1 MYKINYINPMKEEA
15 LKLLT
20 KDYVTS
26 SLEEADAVLM
36 RSTNI
41 LNLDMPK
48 GVCCIGRAGVGVN
61 TIPYKRYAKDGIVVF
76 NTPGANANGVK
87 EMTILALVLAERDI
101 IGSINWV
108 KSIADNDDIVEQVER
123 QKAKYAGY
131 EIKGRNLGVIGLGEI
146 GGRVANS
153 AVDLGM
159 NVFGYDPYIS
169 IGHAWG
175 LSRSINR
182 VTTLDDIY
190 EKSDIITI
198 HTPLKEDTMNI
209 IDKNAISKMKDGVV
223 IINFARDA
231 LVVDDDIADALK
243 SGKVKK
249 YITDFPNPKSV
260 KMANTIVIPHL
271 GGSTLESEN
280 NCSIMAVR
288 EVMDYLENG
297 NITNSVNYP
306 SVDAGICLSKQRL
319 AINHLNKS
327 GMINTFTSFF
337 SNNHINIAR
346 MYNNSLDDIAY
357 TIFDLDD
364 EISNEIKE
372 KLESTDGVL
381 RVRVLK
387 KHESSI

>member
-20 KDYVTS
+20 DKYQTS
-26 SLEEADAVLM
+26 ELENADAVLM

-41 LNLDMPK
+41 LDLNMPK
-48 GVCCIGRAGVGVN
+48 SVCCIGRAGVGVN
-61 TIPYKRYAKDGIVVF
+61 TIPFKRYAKDGIVVF

-108 KSIADNDDIVEQVER
+108 KSIADSDDIVEQVER

-153 AVDLGM
+153 ALDLGM
-159 NVFGYDPYIS
+159 NVYGYDPYIS

-175 LSRSINR
+175 LSKNIVR

-190 EKSDIITI
+190 KKSDIITI
-198 HTPLKEDTMNI
+198 HTPLKDDTFNI
-209 IDKNAISKMKDGVV
+209 INKDAINKMKDGVV
-223 IINFARDA
+223 VINFARDA
-231 LVVDDDIADALK
+231 LVVDDDMAEALK
-243 SGKVKK
+243 SGKVSK

-260 KMANTIVIPHL
+260 KMKNTIVIPHL

-306 SVDAGICLSKQRL
+306 SIDAGVCLSKQRVT
-319 AINHLNKS
+319 INHLNKS
-327 GMINTFTSFF
+327 GMINVFTSFF
-337 SNNHINIAR
+337 SHNHINIAR

-364 EISNEIKE
+364 KISEETLE
-372 KLESTDGVL
+372 KLEKADGVL
-381 RVRVLK
+381 RVRVLE
-387 KHESSI
+387 KHENNI

>member
-1 MYKINYINPMKEEA
+1 MYKINYINPIKEEA

-20 KDYVTS
+20 DEYQTS
-26 SLEEADAVLM
+26 ELDDADAVLM

-41 LNLDMPK
+41 LDKDMPK
-48 GVCCIGRAGVGVN
+48 SVCCIGRAGVGVN
-61 TIPYKRYAKDGIVVF
+61 TIPFKRYAKDGIVVF

-87 EMTILALVLAERDI
+87 EMTVLALILAERDI

-108 KSIADNDDIVEQVER
+108 KSIADDSDIVEKVER

-146 GGRVANS
+146 GGRVAN
-153 AVDLGM
+153 AALDLGM

-169 IGHAWG
+169 ISHAWE
-175 LSRSINR
+175 LSKRINR
-182 VTTLDDIY
+182 ATTLDDVF
-190 EKSDIITI
+190 KVSDIITI
-198 HTPLKEDTMNI
+198 HTPLKDDTFNI
-209 IDKNAISKMKDGVV
+209 IDKEAINKMKDGVV
-223 IINFARDA
+223 VINFARDA
-231 LVVDDDIADALK
+231 LVVDDDMAEALR
-243 SGKVKK
+243 SGKVSK

-260 KMANTIVIPHL
+260 KMENTIVIPHL

-280 NCSIMAVR
+280 NCAIMAVR

-306 SVDAGICLSKQRL
+306 SIDAGLCVSKQRVT
-319 AINHLNKS
+319 INHLNKH
-327 GMINTFTSFF
+327 GMINVFTSFF
-337 SNNHINIAR
+337 SDNKINIAR

-364 EISNEIKE
+364 EINEDIRE
-372 KLESTDGVL
+372 KLEKADGVL

-387 KHESSI
+387 KHESN

>member
-1 MYKINYINPMKEEA
+1 MYKINYINPMAEEA

-20 KDYVTS
+20 DNYTTS
-26 SLEEADAVLM
+26 DIEEADAVLM

-41 LNLDMPK
+41 LNYNMPAR
-48 GVCCIGRAGVGVN
+48 VCCIGRAGVGVN

-76 NTPGANANGVK
+76 NTPGGNANGVK
-87 EMTILALVLAERDI
+87 EMTILALILAERDI

-108 KSIADNDDIVEQVER
+108 KSIANDPDIVEKVEK

-131 EIKGRNLGVIGLGEI
+131 EIKGRNLGIIGLGEI

-153 AVDLGM
+153 AIDLGM
-159 NVFGYDPYIS
+159 KVFGYDPYIS

-175 LSRSINR
+175 LSKEIKR
-182 VTTLDDIY
+182 VISLDDIY
-190 EKSDIITI
+190 KNSDIITI
-198 HTPLKEDTMNI
+198 HTPLKEDTFNI
-209 IDKNAISKMKDGVV
+209 IDKDAISKMKDGVV

-243 SGKVKK
+243 SGKVSK

-260 KMANTIVIPHL
+260 KMENTIVIPHL

-306 SVDAGICLSKQRL
+306 SVDAGLCMSKQRL

-327 GMINTFTSFF
+327 GMINAFTSFF

-364 EISNEIKE
+364 EISAEIKE
-372 KLESTDGVL
+372 KLENTDGVL